1 MSKGFSLLLPSD
13 GSPSAKAALRV
24 ARRFPWPG
32 PVHTTGL
39 VALADSAWSNVA
51 RRFRTSL
58 ADALQLEAQNLRQR
72 LLQDW
77 ADSTVVERNESPAT
91 AILNEARRMPAD
103 AIVMGWRGHGTFKRL
118 LAGSVSRRVVA
129 AAPCPVVVARSAPAR
144 MRRFV
149 IGFDGKPPS
158 RRAIRFLCRL
168 KPEPRNLAVVVT
180 VVDPMPFPRMARLP
194 RATREA
200 LRAEVVR
207 INRRSVEQARRKAD
221 RAAAVLRR
229 AGWRVQP
236 QVILGAPLTSLLGAA
251 SETAAHA
258 LVVGARAT
266 SGVARLLLG
275 SVASGALDRAP
286 TPVVIVP

>member
-1 MSKGFSLLLPSD
+1 MSKRFNLLLPGD
-13 GSPSAKAALRV
+13 GSPSAKAALLV

-32 PVHTTGL
+32 PVHATGL
-39 VALADSAWSNVA
+39 VALGDSAWSIVS
-51 RRFRTSL
+51 RRFSRSL
-58 ADALQLEAQNLRQR
+58 AEALQFEAESLRQR

-77 ADSTVVERNESPAT
+77 GDSTVEERNESPAT
-91 AILNEARRMPAD
+91 AILNEARRLPAD

-129 AAPCPVVVARSAPAR
+129 AAPCPVLVARSAPAR

-149 IGFDGKPPS
+149 IGFDGRPPS
-158 RRAIRFLCRL
+158 RRAIRFLSRL

-180 VVDPMPFPRMARLP
+180 VVDPMPFPRTARLP

-207 INRRSVEQARRKAD
+207 INRRSLEQARRKAD

-229 AGWRVQP
+229 AGWRVRP
-236 QVILGAPLTSLLGAA
+236 QVMLGAPLASLLGAA
-251 SETAAHA
+251 SEAGANV

-275 SVASGALDRAP
+275 SVAAGALDRAP
-286 TPVVIVP
+286 MPVVIVP